1 MKGTICMWEW
11 LAYLREFN
19 FVSVCVR
26 LLLAVILSGALG
38 IERERHGKAAG
49 LRTHIL
55 VCLGAAM
62 ASMTGLYLS
71 ETFDPAI
78 DVTRIAAQVISGIGF
93 LGAGTILVRN
103 KSVVTGLTTAACVWS
118 TGTLG
123 LAIGFGFYEASILCA
138 IFMLL
143 IAGQLGNLD
152 HRLFHRARELSVYAE
167 FTDAKAINRSLDEIK
182 AKGYRIVQIHI
193 TSAHSNL
200 PEGIGAE
207 MVIGTDRATTAD
219 DVIHMI
225 EAIENVHFVI
235 ST

>member
-1 MKGTICMWEW
+1 MNTILEW
-11 LAYLREFN
+11 MNYLRDFN
-19 FVSVCVR
+19 LLSVALR

-71 ETFDPAI
+71 EVNGSSV

-103 KSVVTGLTTAACVWS
+103 KSVVTGLTTAACIWS

-123 LAIGFGFYEASILCA
+123 LAIGFGFYEASVLCA
-138 IFMLL
+138 VFMIL

-152 HRLFHRARELSVYAE
+152 RKLFHHTREVNVYAE
-167 FTDAKAINRSLDEIK
+167 FIDATKINETLATLKEEGYAVLQLRVTAPQSNAPNAVGAEIVLGVNRSVPVENIIE
-182 AKGYRIVQIHI
+182 RIE
-193 TSAHSNL
+193 SL
-200 PEGIGAE
+200 
-207 MVIGTDRATTAD
+207 
-219 DVIHMI
+219 
-225 EAIENVHFVI
+225 ENIYFAVK
-235 ST
+235 T

>member
-1 MKGTICMWEW
+1 MWEW
-11 LAYLREFN
+11 LEYLRAFN
-19 FVSVCVR
+19 FPSVCVR

-62 ASMTGLYLS
+62 ASMTGLYLA
-71 ETFDPAI
+71 ETTNDSV

-138 IFMLL
+138 VFMQL

-152 HRLFHRARELSVYAE
+152 RKLFHRAREISIYAE
-167 FTDAKAINRSLDEIK
+167 FTDAKEINRSLDAIK
-182 AKGYRIVQIHI
+182 ANGYRIVQIHI
-193 TSAHSNL
+193 TSTRSKL
-200 PEGIGAE
+200 PQGVGAE

-219 DVIHMI
+219 DIVHMM
-225 EAIENVHFVI
+225 ETIENVHFAI

>member
-1 MKGTICMWEW
+1 MNTIWEW
-11 LAYLREFN
+11 LDYLRGFN
-19 FVSVCVR
+19 LLSVALR

-71 ETFDPAI
+71 EVNGSAI

-103 KSVVTGLTTAACVWS
+103 RSVVTGLTTAACIWS

-138 IFMLL
+138 VFMLL

-152 HRLFHRARELSVYAE
+152 RKLFHHTREVNIYAE
-167 FTDAKAINRSLDEIK
+167 FTDATKINETLDAIKD
-182 AKGYRIVQIHI
+182 AGYPVFQLRV
-193 TSAHSNL
+193 TTPHSNV
-200 PEGIGAE
+200 PDGVGAE
-207 MVIGTDRATTAD
+207 IVIGVERTAP
-219 DVIHMI
+219 VEEAIRTI
-225 EAIENVHFVI
+225 EALENIHFVVL
-235 ST
+235 T